1 MEATRAALDKE
12 HQLQIL
18 QMEAINALWK
28 KVRGLNL
35 EEKIVSMKYH
45 LVHKL
50 KIWGREG
57 SLFIPPF

>member
-28 KVRGLNL
+28 KVGFVSFFVW
-35 EEKIVSMKYH
+35 IV
-45 LVHKL
+45 L
-50 KIWGREG
+50 
-57 SLFIPPF
+57 